1 MTKEPVSNQSF
12 SLWSDRQGIIT
23 FILLMT
29 LCLSFYVVGV
39 YIGRLS
45 NSSTATAA
53 TLSSKESK
61 IVAANQL
68 APLTLPAQ
76 EAPKGDKTEA
86 VKSVASE
93 KYSIQVAATSTQEEA
108 DIVVDKLRKAGL
120 DSAHIIAPA
129 PNSVTQFFAVRVGP
143 YDPKTAHQV
152 AEELQKNQDFKGVQL
167 MLRQTE

>member
-45 NSSTATAA
+45 NGGTATAA
-53 TLSSKESK
+53 TLPSKESK
-61 IVAANQL
+61 MIAANQPT
-68 APLTLPAQ
+68 PLTAPTK
-76 EAPKGDKTEA
+76 EATKGDKPEA
-86 VKSVASE
+86 VKPATGE

-108 DIVVDKLRKAGL
+108 DVIVDKLRKAGF

-129 PNSVTQFFAVRVGP
+129 PNSVAQFFAVRVGP
-143 YDPKTAHQV
+143 YDPKTARQV
-152 AEELQKNQDFKGVQL
+152 AEELQKDQDFKGVQL
-167 MLRQTE
+167 MLKQTE